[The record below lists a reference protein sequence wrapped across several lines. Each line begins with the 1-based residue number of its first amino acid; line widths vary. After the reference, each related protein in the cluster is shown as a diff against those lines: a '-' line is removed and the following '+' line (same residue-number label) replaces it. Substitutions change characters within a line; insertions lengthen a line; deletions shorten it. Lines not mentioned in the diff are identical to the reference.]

1 MMKRTMQRVV
11 KRSLLWVLLLM
22 STTAYAQD
30 VSYQIISEKDTTV
43 SITING
49 IKLGSRD
56 IHRYMYS
63 FQSVD
68 AEGLP
73 VNVSAAVW
81 VPSEIYNG
89 SVPCDGVVLYN
100 HFTHLKATERVS
112 VVGEQL
118 CNAILSSPMKPNYV
132 FVISDYLGFGLTENR
147 PQAYLCG
154 KTNSRNSLDGL
165 LAARKLMNDY
175 HIPQGKYL
183 FNMGYSQGG
192 TESMFAARLCDEEYK
207 DKGITFDKT
216 FSGGGPL
223 DFQKVYT
230 EMVRIGRTSIPSA
243 VVLMLVSLNE
253 NYHMGL
259 NYKEVFQDPIASHI
273 DDWILSKDY
282 TEAELRKMIG
292 SDSLKHFLQPAYMDM
307 ESEPAK
313 ALLKKLKEIS
323 LTTDWNPDVTQHYY
337 IEHSRHDDYV
347 PIQSSRTIFSWM
359 REKGFTTSLVPG
371 KTNLQTNTAVFK
383 LGHEASAVVWLIQT
397 AAAIQ
402 AWPVLYYEGELNRYY
417 NDLVKDLNLLKAIK
431 LLESMGIDLRK
442 LFRNQE
448 KKEVQALLKEL
459 KDGHGQLRRSGFS
472 DVMDILSQL
481 SEILAKVDLTL
492 QDFVEMLDDSGI
504 TIPDLIEAYDY
515 LTKDPAKE
523 QEGGRSPAAATYLI
537 RHYEQVMAAW
547 LLTGGIDVQ
556 YDKWGWNNLNNEE

>member
-1 MMKRTMQRVV
+1 MQWVL

-22 STTAYAQD
+22 VPAAYAQD
-30 VSYQIISEKDTTV
+30 VNYHIISEKDTTI

-81 VPSEIYNG
+81 VPAEIYNG
-89 SVPCDGVVLYN
+89 TTPCDGVVLYN

-112 VVGEQL
+112 VGGEAL

-243 VVLMLVSLNE
+243 VVLMVVSLNE

-292 SDSLKHFLQPAYMDM
+292 SDSLKHFFQPAYMDM

-323 LTTDWNPDVTQHYY
+323 LTTDWKPDVTQRYY

-371 KTNLQTNTAVFK
+371 KTSLQTNTVVFK

-442 LFRNQE
+442 LFKNE
-448 KKEVQALLKEL
+448 KKEEVQAFLNEL
-459 KDGHGQLRRSGFS
+459 KDSRGQLRRSGIS
-472 DVMDILSQL
+472 DAMDILSQL
-481 SEILAKVDLTL
+481 TKMLATVDLTL
-492 QDFVEMLDDSGI
+492 QDLIEMLDDSGI
-504 TIPDLIEAYDY
+504 TILDLMEAYDY
-515 LTKDPAKE
+515 QTKAPAAV
-523 QEGGRSPAAATYLI
+523 QEAGGSSAAATYLI

-556 YDKWGWNNLNNEE
+556 YDKWGWNYLNNEE